1 MVVVVGILSD
11 RCGAIAAILRRLD
24 ALLAGILP
32 SGWGRSGH
40 GLQSACSAAAAT
52 SPLSW
57 PLLGGVAHAVDAPG
71 RIHFTAFKGAV
82 VLYLNAATIF
92 AAAFSLIWE
101 LNPGAFASLQPRQ

>member
-1 MVVVVGILSD
+1 MRSWQASCHLAGVVVVTGCSQ
-11 RCGAIAAILRRLD
+11 RAPPRRPRPRFP
-24 ALLAGILP
+24 G
-32 SGWGRSGH
+32 
-40 GLQSACSAAAAT
+40 
-52 SPLSW
+52 

-92 AAAFSLIWE
+92 ATAFSLIWE